1 MYHVEKVK
9 NLQNLQI
16 LKVGIKK
23 DLDDMKKVIYFFRF
37 Y

>member
-9 NLQNLQI
+9 NLQNSQI
-16 LKVGIKK
+16 LKVGIKEN
-23 DLDDMKKVIYFFRF
+23 LDNMKRVIYFFRF